1 MKKFV
6 IVVLTIL
13 ALDSATFGQARKF
26 NNMVGLWEM
35 VGEQESGGGLQ
46 IVDSATILIRFM
58 GEEKTILS
66 YNIDFSK
73 SPYWFDFSCKD
84 TTSISHFKSLIEFVG
99 DDTLK
104 WQIFTEG
111 ERANHFTS
119 RTGELFYL
127 KRARPKPN
135 TTYYSG
141 N

>member
-6 IVVLTIL
+6 IVVVTIL
-13 ALDSATFGQARKF
+13 VLGSATFGQARKF

-35 VGEQESGGGLQ
+35 VGEQESGGSLQ

-99 DDTLK
+99 DDTHSS
-104 WQIFTEG
+104 G
-111 ERANHFTS
+111 R
-119 RTGELFYL
+119 YL
-127 KRARPKPN
+127 PRVKGLTILLHARVN
-135 TTYYSG
+135 YFI
-141 N
+141 

>member
-6 IVVLTIL
+6 IVVLTVV
-13 ALDSATFGQARKF
+13 ALGSASFGQARKF
-26 NNMVGLWEM
+26 NNMVGLWEI

-46 IVDSATILIRFM
+46 IIDSATILIRFM
-58 GEEKTILS
+58 GEAKTILS
-66 YNIDFSK
+66 YKIDFSK

-84 TTSISHFKSLIEFVG
+84 TTSISNFKSLIEFVG

-111 ERANHFTS
+111 ERADHFTS

-127 KRARPKPN
+127 KRARPKP
-135 TTYYSG
+135 TTTFYSG